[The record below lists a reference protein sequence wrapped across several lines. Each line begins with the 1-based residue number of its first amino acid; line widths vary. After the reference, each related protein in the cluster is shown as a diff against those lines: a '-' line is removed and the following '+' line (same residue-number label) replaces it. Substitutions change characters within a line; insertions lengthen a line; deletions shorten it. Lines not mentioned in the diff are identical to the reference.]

1 MKEIVDAMIYVLV
14 IFIVFLLCFNI
25 CYAKLNNKTFVFTV
39 KNLLLTLFLT
49 IIMLLSTSINSISL
63 KAMINLIATSLEF
76 KLIYNDNIKRVLINY
91 IYIYTLMVLIE
102 IILTKFLFFAGI
114 ITNSTSANTLSH
126 LNLGLTIV
134 LSVIVYTLISVKF
147 FREFLQRMINFFLD
161 NKPITN
167 VIYLI

>member
-76 KLIYNDNIKRVLINY
+76 KLIYNDNIK
-91 IYIYTLMVLIE
+91 
-102 IILTKFLFFAGI
+102 
-114 ITNSTSANTLSH
+114 
-126 LNLGLTIV
+126 
-134 LSVIVYTLISVKF
+134 
-147 FREFLQRMINFFLD
+147 
-161 NKPITN
+161 
-167 VIYLI
+167 

>member
-1 MKEIVDAMIYVLV
+1 
-14 IFIVFLLCFNI
+14 
-25 CYAKLNNKTFVFTV
+25 
-39 KNLLLTLFLT
+39 
-49 IIMLLSTSINSISL
+49 
-63 KAMINLIATSLEF
+63 
-76 KLIYNDNIKRVLINY
+76 
-91 IYIYTLMVLIE
+91 MVLIE

-167 VIYLI
+167 VIYLIFITIAILTLFYINTWINRQ